1 MLGLGNHHRV
11 DLHFIGRQKALD
23 ESGLSVNGIGIR
35 VGVLSDSFNDL
46 GGAAA
51 DEADGALPP
60 AADLI
65 KDLASG
71 GTDEG
76 RAMMQ
81 IIYDIAPGADLAFY
95 TAFDSDQDFAN
106 GILAHGSALVSRI
119 CPWNTRFSIME
130 STIKNLCRL
139 QRIQPLQ
146 FGLLDDTV
154 AIFHARPM

>member
-60 AADLI
+60 AAETSMSSRTSL
-65 KDLASG
+65 
-71 GTDEG
+71 
-76 RAMMQ
+76 RA
-81 IIYDIAPGADLAFY
+81 APTRGA
-95 TAFDSDQDFAN
+95 
-106 GILAHGSALVSRI
+106 R
-119 CPWNTRFSIME
+119 
-130 STIKNLCRL
+130 
-139 QRIQPLQ
+139 
-146 FGLLDDTV
+146 
-154 AIFHARPM
+154 